1 MNWDNYALYFSSCAF
16 VTLCGLLY
24 AEKKDSHR
32 LRCFF
37 KPLASLLFVCAAAA
51 GSLGGPYAARIFYG
65 LLLSFVGDIA
75 LMYKS
80 KKPFLLGLVSFLF
93 AHVFYIFAFLFLV
106 SFSWQALPVLAL
118 LMALAVVIIGKIFW
132 KHLGEMRVLVIIY
145 VLVISIMVWR
155 GWAVFFYGD
164 LDAGAKWL
172 VALGATFF
180 YCSDIAVAIDAFI
193 KRDFKNRLWG
203 LPLYYLAQFLLA
215 FSVAGI
221 FT

>member
-1 MNWDNYALYFSSCAF
+1 MNWDNYALNFSSAAF

-32 LRCFF
+32 LRCLF
-37 KPLASLLFVCAAAA
+37 KPLTSLLFVCTAVA
-51 GSLGGPYAARIFYG
+51 GNLGGPYATRILYG

-93 AHVFYIFAFLFLV
+93 AHVFYIFAFLSLV
-106 SFSWQALPVLAL
+106 PFSWQALPILAVLA
-118 LMALAVVIIGKIFW
+118 ALAFVIIGKVFW
-132 KHLGEMRVLVIIY
+132 KHLGEMRVPVIIY
-145 VLVISIMVWR
+145 VSVISVMVWR
-155 GWAVFFYGD
+155 GWTVFFYGGE
-164 LDAGAKWL
+164 DAGARWL

-180 YCSDIAVAIDAFI
+180 YGSDIAVAIDAFI

-221 FT
+221 IT